1 MILILLLYDYEC
13 FCFYFVLFLNV
24 IVEQQVESRTT
35 SLNRLKNKRTFD
47 VERGV
52 FSTHDWVLFVD
63 FGLLRKK
70 KIENAIVIYLF
81 RNLTPIWTT
90 TTTGTALITLLTLL
104 NF

>member
-63 FGLLRKK
+63 FGLLRKEK
-70 KIENAIVIYLF
+70 D
-81 RNLTPIWTT
+81 
-90 TTTGTALITLLTLL
+90 
-104 NF
+104 